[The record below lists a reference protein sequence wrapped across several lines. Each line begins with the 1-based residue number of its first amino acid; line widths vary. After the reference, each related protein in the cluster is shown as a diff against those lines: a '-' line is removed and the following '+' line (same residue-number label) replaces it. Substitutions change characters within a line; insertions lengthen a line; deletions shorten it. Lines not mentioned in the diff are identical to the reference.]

1 MINPHLNILVQL
13 AKIDGETDEAEL
25 ELIRQIGVSENLT
38 DSDIDT
44 IIASTKASD
53 SIPSVDKFSPEEKAE
68 LMANL
73 VMVMK
78 IDGKIQK
85 EEMRFCLDVIK
96 KLGYDEDTLFELVS
110 TTYVNPSEDESLKEL
125 TQRAKNYIKK

>member
-25 ELIRQIGVSENLT
+25 ELIRQIGSSEQLSDT
-38 DSDIDT
+38 DIDT
-44 IIASTKASD
+44 VIESTKASD
-53 SIPSVDKFSPEEKAE
+53 SIPSLENFSPDEKAT

-85 EEMRFCLDVIK
+85 EEMRFCLDVIR
-96 KLGYDEDTLFELVS
+96 KLGYNEDTLFELVS
-110 TTYVNPSEDESLKEL
+110 TTYVNPSKEESLKEL
-125 TQRAKNYIKK
+125 MIRAKEHINQ

>member
-13 AKIDGETDEAEL
+13 AKIDGETDESEL
-25 ELIRQIGVSENLT
+25 ELIRQIGISENLSDTDIDKVIESTNAT
-38 DSDIDT
+38 DSVPSLLHLNDNE
-44 IIASTKASD
+44 KAS
-53 SIPSVDKFSPEEKAE
+53 

-85 EEMRFCLDVIK
+85 EEMKFCLDVIR

-110 TTYVNPSEDESLKEL
+110 TTYVDMSKDESLNDL
-125 TQRAKNYIKK
+125 INRAKKYIKK